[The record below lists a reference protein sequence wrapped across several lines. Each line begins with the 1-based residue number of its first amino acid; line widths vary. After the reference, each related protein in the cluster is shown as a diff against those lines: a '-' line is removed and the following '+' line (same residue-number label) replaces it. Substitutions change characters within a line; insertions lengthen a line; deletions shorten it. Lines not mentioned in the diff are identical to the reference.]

1 MAYVGNQTTTSFTS
15 MEKQVITGNGGASYT
30 LSHAVANAAEVQ
42 IFVNNVRQEPLVAY
56 NVAGTALT
64 MTGNVASSDDFYV
77 VYSGKA
83 VQTVV
88 PPDGSVG
95 TAKLASGA
103 VTMAKL
109 ATSGTLPA
117 LDGSALTGVGV
128 SGITSA
134 SPSGTAMSID
144 SSNRITTPARPAFSA
159 RGSGSWVDVADSA
172 TTTIVMATA
181 DINTGGYYSTSTYKF
196 TAPVAGVYHFSAIV
210 YLRNNG
216 GSSSDSGTY
225 GYIKMQ
231 KNNSNIAGIEA
242 IHGYL
247 NNGDADQTH
256 SISGLVQLAVN
267 DTVHMVMQSA
277 GGGTSSFHGGNTSFH
292 GYLVG

>member
-1 MAYVGNQTTTSFTS
+1 MAYIGNQSATAFTSFD
-15 MEKQVITGNGGASYT
+15 KQVITGNGGTTYT
-30 LSHAVANAAEVQ
+30 LSHAVANEQEIEV
-42 IFVNNVRQEPLVAY
+42 FVNNVRQEGG
-56 NVAGTALT
+56 AGKAFTVSGNQIT
-64 MTGNVASSDDFYV
+64 FTGAVASSDSCYV
-77 VYSGKA
+77 NFQGKA
-83 VQTVV
+83 IQTVV

-95 TAKLASGA
+95 TAKLADGS
-103 VTMAKL
+103 VTATKL
-109 ATSGTLPA
+109 ASGVI
-117 LDGSALTGVGV
+117 GVA
-128 SGITSA
+128 GITTA
-134 SPSGTAMSID
+134 STSGTAMSID

-159 RGSGSWVDVADSA
+159 RGSGSWVDVADGA

-181 DINTGGYYSTSTYKF
+181 DINTGSHYNTSTYKF

-210 YLRNNG
+210 YIRNNG
-216 GSSSDSGTY
+216 GSASDSGTY
-225 GYIKMQ
+225 GYIKLQ
-231 KNNSNIAGIEA
+231 KNNSNIAGFEA

-267 DTVHMVMQSA
+267 DTVHMVLQSA